1 MKVFSPSKFVHW
13 NVISD
18 MIQWQDYDEIQA
30 SGVILV
36 PLLRIPICPPHMRMQ
51 KGGTVSEKEG
61 SQDIANT
68 LSWIF

>member
-1 MKVFSPSKFVHW
+1 
-13 NVISD
+13 